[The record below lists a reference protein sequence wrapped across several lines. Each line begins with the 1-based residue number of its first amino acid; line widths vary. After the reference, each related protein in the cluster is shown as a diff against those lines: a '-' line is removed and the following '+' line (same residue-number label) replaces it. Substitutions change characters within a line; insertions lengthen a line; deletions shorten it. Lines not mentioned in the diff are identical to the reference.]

1 MRLTNAWILA
11 VATTATTSVHGF
23 QTSSSQ
29 RVATTT
35 SLQVTKDADLES
47 LYKVSSSSATTTTN
61 GATNGAMTYTDIN
74 SLAFRALQK
83 QCKELGLSAVGTTA
97 ALRGR
102 LLEHYSLAREV
113 TTVVEVPKATASE
126 IEELCAAEGIEF
138 CDESDPDYDFKSVL
152 SDVMQKSSVGHWKT
166 ASRKLKKLQKNYS
179 TPDRPVPRE
188 AFLAVL
194 EACAANRLN
203 GARAS
208 EPARKIIEDMA
219 TFGYEIPEELAN
231 VCVVSSLG
239 EGPNGTHDQCG
250 GIDTALAVVAAIE
263 STQPEGSSESIL
275 TDATYSRLVSA
286 LAKDGAVEEAEL
298 ILRSMVVEKLFTPEL
313 GTFADVAKAA
323 AQSKDRAEDVLQ
335 VLTYAKAAGYELDNI
350 AAVETGRELLAS
362 GVVAAE
368 KMDNLALGLRLLTA
382 ASKAEGCAPD
392 TGDDLVASSSSAAQ
406 RASTLIHKRAIGKAC
421 DDNNWKLAV
430 KLLELMPKR
439 SLTPATS
446 VWRRV
451 VATCCKN
458 EKSRKATA
466 ILLDWITL
474 AGEGKADDPP
484 VQVFNTVVNTCEVCG
499 EEELTVKV
507 LDFMRDTLETE
518 GNIITFNIAL
528 KRLAKVGNS
537 MGCEAILIAMLKEGL
552 EPNVVSYTTAIG
564 ACAKKGDKNA
574 AMASTWLQRMRA
586 RNVKPNFHT
595 YNTALAACLD
605 GKLESTFIG
614 SKIAE
619 EMYEDAEFEL
629 ACGLKGV
636 ADFNSALPDAYSKVL
651 ARNLMKQLRENW
663 RSGDIDMALAK
674 STTRVP
680 LLKVVDF
687 IDKLDEARMS
697 EIQCPVDDCEIDD
710 PREECQEEIAEKN
723 YEFQLLK
730 DLHKDDH
737 RTALV

>member
-1 MRLTNAWILA
+1 
-11 VATTATTSVHGF
+11 
-23 QTSSSQ
+23 
-29 RVATTT
+29 
-35 SLQVTKDADLES
+35 
-47 LYKVSSSSATTTTN
+47 
-61 GATNGAMTYTDIN
+61 
-74 SLAFRALQK
+74 
-83 QCKELGLSAVGTTA
+83 
-97 ALRGR
+97 
-102 LLEHYSLAREV
+102 
-113 TTVVEVPKATASE
+113 
-126 IEELCAAEGIEF
+126 
-138 CDESDPDYDFKSVL
+138 
-152 SDVMQKSSVGHWKT
+152 MQKSSVGHWKT

-629 ACGLKGV
+629 ACGLKVRIDYKFGRMRPFISKQNAHIYVLEHFVVCMILQGV